1 MDGNS
6 RSESFEKLGILRKV
20 VLFLQDFGKCC
31 SSRYWKFFGNS
42 YRYWN
47 VWSNR
52 NQPDLVKWS
61 HKIDSSEPLRPGA
74 R

>member
-1 MDGNS
+1 ME

-42 YRYWN
+42 YRYRN
-47 VWSNR
+47 VKSNR
-52 NQPDLVKWS
+52 HQPG
-61 HKIDSSEPLRPGA
+61 HKIDSSKPLRPGA